1 MKKYASVFV
10 LMAVIPAVSANA
22 YDYVDTT
29 TETYTQDVRPVK
41 TSLRKTTTTNRKT
54 GGYKNTIT
62 NNFYYSQP
70 QSAKVS
76 SYDVDYGRGVKRS
89 NVSYG
94 NRYNNNSYTTTTYD
108 YGTKKQVSR
117 VKEVYSYAE
126 RKYFLAHPFFQPL
139 KGKVGSIT
147 DVSYGAA
154 DFKFDM
160 LNGLAQG
167 IRADGYASEDA
178 PVFGQLDPIVSG
190 KADIGQFL
198 VKEDISVGLSDTL
211 TLIGMLQ
218 YDRTKVSFKDW
229 SSGDPDAS
237 TSDSGLNVFGIGI
250 QDRFIDN
257 EKWIGMVAGS
267 FQHQKDVANM
277 FLGEVKMGYKIDRT
291 TLYGLARLRYVAINH
306 GDAYGAF
313 VNDDTGDYIML
324 SYKNNTKDLFNIE
337 GGVGA
342 FAVLGRDFTLN
353 GELVYGHYDWH
364 DQLSIRGAF
373 GWQPGDSFALNLYA
387 STSLYDNAD
396 DKTKTYM
403 YYDVN
408 PTQFPIV
415 DGVEQLTDSTILYTE
430 GSYKIKDYKEW
441 RLGAQIILYF

>member
-1 MKKYASVFV
+1 MKKYASIFV
-10 LMAVIPAVSANA
+10 LMAVMPVVSANA

-41 TSLRKTTTTNRKT
+41 TSVRKTTTTNRKT

-76 SYDVDYGRGVKRS
+76 SYDVDYGRGVKKS

-94 NRYNNNSYTTTTYD
+94 NRYSNNNSYTTTTYD

-160 LNGLAQG
+160 LNASVLDIDTNSPTYSQAVEGALA
-167 IRADGYASEDA
+167 
-178 PVFGQLDPIVSG
+178 LSG

-277 FLGEVKMGYKIDRT
+277 FLGEVKMGYKVDRT
-291 TLYGLARLRYVAINH
+291 TIYGLARLRYVAINH

-342 FAVLGRDFTLN
+342 FAVLGKDFTLN

-364 DQLSIRGAF
+364 DQLSVRGAF
-373 GWQPGDSFALNLYA
+373 GWQPGDMFALNLYA

-396 DKTKTYM
+396 SKKKMYM
-403 YYDVN
+403 NYDVN
-408 PTQFPIV
+408 PDVSALPSEFSGTTLV
-415 DGVEQLTDSTILYTE
+415 YTT
-430 GSYKIKDYKEW
+430 GDYKIKDYKEW